1 MLHHCIAAENR
12 KLRGSPIWVVFF
24 LLPVLSAAYG
34 TFNFL
39 QNQGVLR
46 FNWYNLWTQH
56 TLFYALFFFS
66 PLVGLY
72 AAYLWR
78 LEHLGHNWNLIM
90 SQPVPPLYLF
100 LAKLA
105 VVFKMA
111 LLTQGWMLTL
121 YLLSGKLWAKL
132 PGLPPAEVFLW
143 ALRGALAAA
152 PVIALQLLLAMLI
165 RSFAVPILIALGGGL
180 AGVVLSS
187 RGLGLVWPY
196 SPMIAGMNS
205 NKTEDALAGSEF
217 PFMLS
222 CLVFLAVFLLAADCL
237 LRKRD
242 VKA

>member
-1 MLHHCIAAENR
+1 MLSHCIAAENR
-12 KLRGSPIWVVFF
+12 KLRGSPVWVVFF

-39 QNQGVLR
+39 QNQGVLS

-132 PGLPPAEVFLW
+132 TGLPPAEVFLW
-143 ALRGALAAA
+143 SLRGALAAA
-152 PVIALQLLLAMLI
+152 PVIALQLLLAMCI
-165 RSFAVPILIALGGGL
+165 RSFAVPVLAALGGGL
-180 AGVVLSS
+180 AGVVFSS

-196 SPMIAGMNS
+196 SLMIAGMNS
-205 NKTEDALAGSEF
+205 NKTEDALAGSEL
-217 PFMLS
+217 PFVLS
-222 CLVFLAVFLLAADCL
+222 CLVFLAVFLLAADFL
-237 LRKRD
+237 LRKQD

>member
-1 MLHHCIAAENR
+1 MLSHCIAAENR
-12 KLRGSPIWVVFF
+12 KLRGSPVWVVFF

-39 QNQGVLR
+39 QNQGILS

-132 PGLPPAEVFLW
+132 TGLPPAEVFLW
-143 ALRGALAAA
+143 SLRGALAAA
-152 PVIALQLLLAMLI
+152 PVIALQLLLAMCI
-165 RSFAVPILIALGGGL
+165 RSFAVPIF
-180 AGVVLSS
+180 
-187 RGLGLVWPY
+187 LGLVGG
-196 SPMIAGMNS
+196 IAGMLIGSKGYALLWPYCLMQQGMNANRS
-205 NKTEDALAGSEF
+205 TDVLAGNVL
-217 PFMLS
+217 P
-222 CLVFLAVFLLAADCL
+222 FLLACAGWLAVVL
-237 LRKRD
+237 LTAKVLLEKTD

>member
-1 MLHHCIAAENR
+1 MLSHCIAAENR
-12 KLRGSPIWVVFF
+12 KLRGSPVWVVFF
-24 LLPVLSAAYG
+24 LLPVLSAMYG

-39 QNQGVLR
+39 QNQGVLS

-78 LEHLGHNWNLIM
+78 LEHLGHNWNLII

-121 YLLSGKLWAKL
+121 YLLSGKLWTKL
-132 PGLPPAEVFLW
+132 PGLPPAEIFVW
-143 ALRGALAAA
+143 SLRGALAAA
-152 PVIALQLLLAMLI
+152 PVIALQLLLAMCI
-165 RSFAVPILIALGGGL
+165 RSFAVPVLVALGGGL
-180 AGVVLSS
+180 AGVILSS
-187 RGLGLVWPY
+187 RELGLVWPY
-196 SPMIAGMNS
+196 SLMIAGMNS
-205 NKTEDALAGSEF
+205 NKTEDALAGSEL
-217 PFMLS
+217 PFVLS
-222 CLVFLAVFLLAADCL
+222 CLLFLAVFLLAADIL
-237 LRKRD
+237 LRKQD

>member
-1 MLHHCIAAENR
+1 MLSHCIAAENR
-12 KLRGSPIWVVFF
+12 KLRGSPVWVVFF
-24 LLPVLSAAYG
+24 LLPVLSATDG

-39 QNQGVLR
+39 QNQGVLS

-143 ALRGALAAA
+143 SLRGALAAA
-152 PVIALQLLLAMLI
+152 PVIALQLLLAMCI
-165 RSFAVPILIALGGGL
+165 RSFAVPVLVALGGGL
-180 AGVVLSS
+180 AGLILSS

-196 SPMIAGMNS
+196 SLMIAGMNS
-205 NKTEDALAGSEF
+205 NKTEDALAGSEL
-217 PFMLS
+217 PFVLS
-222 CLVFLAVFLLAADCL
+222 CLVFLAVFLLAAGFL
-237 LRKRD
+237 LRKQD

>member
-39 QNQGVLR
+39 QNQRVLR

-100 LAKLA
+100 MAKLA

-121 YLLSGKLWAKL
+121 YFLSGKLWAKL

-196 SPMIAGMNS
+196 SLMIAGMNS
-205 NKTEDALAGSEF
+205 NKTEDALAGSEL
-217 PFMLS
+217 PFVLS

-237 LRKRD
+237 LRKQD

>member
-1 MLHHCIAAENR
+1 MLSHCIAAENR
-12 KLRGSPIWVVFF
+12 KLRGSPVWVVFF

-39 QNQGVLR
+39 QNQGVLS

-78 LEHLGHNWNLIM
+78 LEHLGHNWNLII

-143 ALRGALAAA
+143 SLRGALSAA
-152 PVIALQLLLAMLI
+152 PVIALQLLLAMCI
-165 RSFAVPILIALGGGL
+165 RSFAVPVLVALGGGL
-180 AGVVLSS
+180 AGVMLSS

-196 SPMIAGMNS
+196 SQMIAGMNS
-205 NKTEDALAGSEF
+205 NKTEDALAGSEL
-217 PFMLS
+217 PFVLS
-222 CLVFLAVFLLAADCL
+222 CLVFLAVFLLAADFL
-237 LRKRD
+237 LRKQD

>member
-24 LLPVLSAAYG
+24 LLPLLSAAYG

-100 LAKLA
+100 
-105 VVFKMA
+105 MA
-111 LLTQGWMLTL
+111 
-121 YLLSGKLWAKL
+121 
-132 PGLPPAEVFLW
+132 
-143 ALRGALAAA
+143 
-152 PVIALQLLLAMLI
+152 
-165 RSFAVPILIALGGGL
+165 
-180 AGVVLSS
+180 
-187 RGLGLVWPY
+187 
-196 SPMIAGMNS
+196 
-205 NKTEDALAGSEF
+205 
-217 PFMLS
+217 
-222 CLVFLAVFLLAADCL
+222 
-237 LRKRD
+237 
-242 VKA
+242 